1 MFSRKYISNLNII
14 SIMKVLVGS
23 KNPVKIDAAKEAF
36 SSYFKDIEVEGIEV
50 GSSVPDQPVD
60 EETFE
65 GAEHRAKVLKKL
77 DDKAKIGA
85 SFFVGIEGGVI
96 NIYSKWFGIGVVCI
110 MDNKGNMGFGAS
122 PMFELWNDAVE
133 KVLEGIELGD
143 VMAEVTGDAQIKRKG
158 GAVGFLTDGVVER
171 KDLYVSALKLALIP
185 FLKEDL
191 YSKKI

>member
-1 MFSRKYISNLNII
+1 MFSRKYISNSNII
-14 SIMKVLVGS
+14 LSMKILVGS

-36 SSYFKDIEVEGIEV
+36 SSYFKNIEVEGV
-50 GSSVPDQPVD
+50 DVMSSVPDQPID

-96 NIYSKWFGIGVVCI
+96 NIYSKWFGIGAVCI
-110 MDNKGNMGFGAS
+110 MDDKGNVGFAAS

-133 KVLEGIELGD
+133 KVLEGSELGD
-143 VMAEVTGDAQIKRKG
+143 IMAEVTGDTDVKRKG
-158 GAVGFLTDGVVER
+158 GAVGFLTDGVVQR
-171 KDLYVSALKLALIP
+171 KDLYVSALKLAIIP
-185 FLKEDL
+185 FLKEDI